1 MAKKQILSEE
11 MQEFRDNAFRL
22 KGDDLMQLL
31 NIIDSDKDA
40 EKYEI
45 LREAWFALEHPP
57 IVRAPMEI
65 RIWTHFYERYL
76 LRLGMIVW
84 AVIAMVL
91 LKGYFQGDLSSAQRP
106 ALAAGALL
114 LWALWHVWMAFL
126 ESSPSRGGSSFLRRS
141 MNIRVVTKDGKPLS
155 FWKSFLRSFFK
166 GFPINLFVT
175 VTMEHSSQERG
186 IHDKIFGTYVVR
198 VRDESISENDIARF
212 IRENYR

>member
-1 MAKKQILSEE
+1 
-11 MQEFRDNAFRL
+11 MQEFRDNALRL
-22 KGDDLMQLL
+22 KSDDLLELL

-45 LREAWFALEHPP
+45 LREAWFALEHSP
-57 IVRAPMEI
+57 IDRAPMEI

-76 LRLGMIVW
+76 LRLGIIVW
-84 AVIAMVL
+84 GVIAMVF
-91 LKGYFQGDLSSAQRP
+91 LKGFFQGDLSSAQRP
-106 ALAAGALL
+106 AFAAGALL

-126 ESSPSRGGSSFLRRS
+126 ESRTSRGGSSFLRRS
-141 MNIRVVTKDGKPLS
+141 MNIRVVTKDGRPPS
-155 FWKSFLRSFFK
+155 FLKSLLRSFFK

-175 VTMEHSSQERG
+175 VTMEHSSQVRG

-198 VRDESISENDIARF
+198 VNDESVTENDIARF